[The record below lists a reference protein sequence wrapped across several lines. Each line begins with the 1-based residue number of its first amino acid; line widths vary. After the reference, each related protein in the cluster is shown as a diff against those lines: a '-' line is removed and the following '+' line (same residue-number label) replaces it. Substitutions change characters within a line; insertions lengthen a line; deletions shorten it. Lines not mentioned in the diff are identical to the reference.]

1 MYEHREKNGKAIECY
16 RVNEDDS
23 KTKVVISVV
32 RRKKNAIVIMATEQK
47 DSKKPKITI
56 NSIAICK
63 GEPLIFTDL
72 VKAEDIKNDSKD

>member
-1 MYEHREKNGKAIECY
+1 MYEHREKNGKAIQCY
-16 RVNEDDS
+16 RVNEDGT
-23 KTKVVISVV
+23 KTKVIISVV

-47 DSKKPKITI
+47 DKKMPKVTI

-72 VKAEDIKNDSKD
+72 VKAEENTNDSKD